1 MAKYETS
8 LQGDFTQI
16 LSDIESGIL
25 AGSMS
30 ASCEAR
36 SDFFLGEVR
45 CSVRV
50 FERYSMIGGNRV
62 SLNVTL
68 VGDKEN
74 LFLSAITSGG
84 SQAML
89 LKINTFGEEA
99 FLDCVREIVQGF
111 GYARTT

>member
-1 MAKYETS
+1 MAKYEAS
-8 LQGDFTQI
+8 LQGDFMQI

-25 AGSMS
+25 SGSLS

-84 SQAML
+84 SQAVL
-89 LKINTFGEEA
+89 LKINTLGEEA

-111 GYARTT
+111 GYARV

>member
-8 LQGDFTQI
+8 LQGDFAQI
-16 LSDIESGIL
+16 LSDLESGIL
-25 AGSMS
+25 GGSLS
-30 ASCEAR
+30 ATCEAK
-36 SDFFLGEVR
+36 SDFFLGEIR

-68 VGDKEN
+68 VGDREN

-84 SQAML
+84 SQAVL
-89 LKINTFGEEA
+89 LKLNTFGEEA
-99 FLDCVREIVQGF
+99 FLDCVREIVEGF
-111 GYARTT
+111 GYAGT

>member
-45 CSVRV
+45 CAVRV

-62 SLNVTL
+62 SLNITL
-68 VGDKEN
+68 VGDREN

-99 FLDCVREIVQGF
+99 FLDCVREIVQSF
-111 GYARTT
+111 GYART